1 MLSKLKS
8 PGVLWR
14 DTSGRLDG
22 LHAWLAPL
30 GLRLIM
36 AWEFG
41 EAGFEKLRGENWFSG
56 IQENF
61 PIPFNWVPADL
72 SWGMS
77 TWFEIIGAF
86 ALALGLFTRFFAFSL
101 LILTF
106 VATAAVHWPESWGSL
121 AELWQGYQI
130 RNVDGQGNFKL
141 PLLFALMLLP
151 LVLGGAG
158 KLSLDHLIG
167 NFVLPERKVARADAI
182 SWALAGIAFGLPL
195 ATLFPAFGLSLAG
208 VGTLAL
214 GLLQWTAGA
223 DPWRSGGNRG
233 GLAHRAA
240 DPHGHRDACTVVVRA
255 Q

>member
-1 MLSKLKS
+1 MFSRLKS
-8 PGVLWR
+8 PGALWR
-14 DTSGRLDG
+14 DTTGRLDG

-30 GLRLIM
+30 GLRLIL

-106 VATAAVHWPESWGSL
+106 VATAAVHWPESWSSL
-121 AELWQGYQI
+121 SELWQGYQI
-130 RNVDGQGNFKL
+130 RNVEGQGNFKL

-158 KLSLDHLIG
+158 RFSLDHLIG
-167 NFVLPERKVARADAI
+167 NWLLPAQRVARADGTA
-182 SWALAGIAFGLPL
+182 WALACIAFGLPL
-195 ATLFPAFGLSLAG
+195 AALFPAVGISIAGAGSLA
-208 VGTLAL
+208 LAW
-214 GLLQWTAGA
+214 LLQMSPSPLPAPTRSQANRNPSSRSMSA
-223 DPWRSGGNRG
+223 DER
-233 GLAHRAA
+233 
-240 DPHGHRDACTVVVRA
+240 
-255 Q
+255 